1 MPTVQRTLTV
11 TFSNGKK
18 LELQGKVD
26 AELDKKL
33 RSASAAELSESA
45 ASKLTDKIFGNSVL
59 GAGEQLAA
67 TALSAACMVG
77 RSVRAVEYS
86 GVDKSKD
93 FVRALGLAKHASGSV
108 REQIND
114 ALYSTSG
121 KGTATLLQILAGEV
135 VVDPEK
141 PTATVEPRSSRPALP
156 KKEWTV
162 LVYFSADNELAPY
175 GLGDLKEMKNGFAKI
190 SSFANV
196 VVLFDNPLATGPTP
210 GLSEE
215 SASPA
220 QVLLLEHN
228 KSARS
233 DAVKLRPVQVD
244 GATRLGKLINKT
256 DGYLNLA
263 SGDTLRAAR
272 EFAASFAP
280 SSHTML
286 VLSGHGEGALGSMTD
301 DSSPDP
307 DDLLRPHELRSAL
320 TASAKPVD
328 VLAFDACTMQ
338 DAATAELADAVGAKL
353 LVASEESE
361 PQRGWQWKKFFES
374 MARAHQR
381 NGTLGPA
388 DISRSAVD
396 TYNGYTMSCV
406 DAVKTR
412 EIWSGLDD
420 LGRLLR
426 AAGGRDNTAID
437 DAIQNV
443 ERYDEGGDTVDL
455 IDFCKQLMQGFER
468 SSEVYRAARDLA
480 STVEA
485 SVLRHTS
492 TASRAAHDYGNSHG
506 LSIYLPLDADAVDPK
521 QAGRVTGEPAASW
534 VAFLKGE

>member
-33 RSASAAELSESA
+33 RAASATELSESA
-45 ASKLTDKIFGNSVL
+45 ASKLVDKIFGNSVL

-67 TALSAACMVG
+67 TALGAACMVG
-77 RSVRAVEYS
+77 RTVRAVEYS
-86 GVDKSKD
+86 GVDQSKD
-93 FVRALGLAKHASGSV
+93 FVRALGLSRRAGGPV
-108 REQIND
+108 RELLND

-121 KGTATLLQILAGEV
+121 KGTAALLQILAGETV
-135 VVDPEK
+135 LDPLK
-141 PTATVEPRSSRPALP
+141 PTATVEPRSSRPPLP
-156 KKEWTV
+156 RKEWTV

-175 GLGDLKEMKNGFAKI
+175 GLGDLQEMKNGFAKI

-196 VVLFDNPLATGPTP
+196 VVLFDNPLASGPTP
-210 GLSEE
+210 GLSEDI
-215 SASPA
+215 SSPA
-220 QVLLLEHN
+220 QLLLLEHD

-244 GATRLGKLINKT
+244 GATRLGRLIDKT
-256 DGYLNLA
+256 DGYLNMA

-286 VLSGHGEGALGSMTD
+286 VLSGHGEGALGSMSD
-301 DSSPDP
+301 DSSPEP
-307 DDLLRPHELRSAL
+307 DDLLRPHELRKAL
-320 TASAKPVD
+320 TASARPVD
-328 VLAFDACTMQ
+328 VLAFDACNMQ
-338 DAATAELADAVGAKL
+338 DAATAELATAVGAKL

-396 TYNGYTMSCV
+396 TYRGYTMSCV
-406 DAVKTR
+406 DATRTR
-412 EIWSGLDD
+412 EIWGGLDE
-420 LGRLLR
+420 LGRVLR
-426 AAGGRDNTAID
+426 AAGGRENGAID
-437 DAIQNV
+437 DAIQNA

-455 IDFCKQLMQGFER
+455 IDFCRQLMQGFAR
-468 SSEVYRAARDLA
+468 SSDVYQAARDLV
-480 STVEA
+480 TMVEA

-506 LSIYLPLDADAVDPK
+506 LAIYLPLDADAVDPR
-521 QAGRVTGEPAASW
+521 QAGRVTGEPATAW